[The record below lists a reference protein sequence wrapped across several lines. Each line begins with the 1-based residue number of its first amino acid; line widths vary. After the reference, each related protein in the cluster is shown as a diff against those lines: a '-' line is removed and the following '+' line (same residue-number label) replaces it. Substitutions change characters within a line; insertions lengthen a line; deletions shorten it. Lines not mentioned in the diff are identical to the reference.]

1 MAGVW
6 VASLDRFGYALLVV
20 ERTKQKAL
28 DAMSREYTEKYF
40 KINKDFGQMPFDT
53 MEEMVEQDEEFGERY
68 RLAMEEIYC
77 RHLEYGKV
85 EWW

>member
-6 VASLDRFGYALLVV
+6 VASLNRFGYDLLVV

-28 DAMSREYTEKYF
+28 EAMSREYTEKYF
-40 KINKDFGQMPFDT
+40 RINRDFGQMPFDT
-53 MEEMVEQDEEFGERY
+53 MEEMVELDEEFLERY
-68 RLAMEEIYC
+68 AVAMEEVYC
-77 RHLEYGKV
+77 RRLEYGKV